1 MHWFH
6 SDEVTWLDSRLG
18 PWRNEFKF
26 PIRSIIQISLISIE
40 LVIVTVSSVPQSN
53 ADYRFGEFK
62 GAKFCVIFITVSQKI
77 LNSFNI
83 WITNPPKISKP
94 KTHIYIEI
102 FWKKKKYI
110 FSNPPRP
117 MNILYMKR
125 MPKIWNE
132 FPKNDVVQHNEYDE
146 IKFFNEWMHLKWN
159 E

>member
-102 FWKKKKYI
+102 FWKKKNTFFQIHLDQWIYC
-110 FSNPPRP
+110 
-117 MNILYMKR
+117 
-125 MPKIWNE
+125 IWNE
-132 FPKNDVVQHNEYDE
+132 CRRYETSSPKTTW
-146 IKFFNEWMHLKWN
+146 FNIMNMTK
-159 E
+159 